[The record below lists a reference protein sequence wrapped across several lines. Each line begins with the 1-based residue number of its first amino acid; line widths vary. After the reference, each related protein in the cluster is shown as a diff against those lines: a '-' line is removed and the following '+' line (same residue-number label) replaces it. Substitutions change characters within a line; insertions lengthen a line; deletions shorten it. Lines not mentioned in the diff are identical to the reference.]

1 MHRKPRFRLGRR
13 GGGASALQLLMTRAM
28 TNSIIAPDLL
38 ATVTGGAGSSST
50 PDASAVA
57 KRASDLKPGKSQ
69 LDLYGY
75 HTSTSNGVGAEVLHR
90 FNDNVSVFANGT
102 VGNRDDKPDASVMGG
117 IRFQW

>member
-1 MHRKPRFRLGRR
+1 MTNDISLDLLARVI
-13 GGGASALQLLMTRAM
+13 GGAST
-28 TNSIIAPDLL
+28 
-38 ATVTGGAGSSST
+38 GSSA
-50 PDASAVA
+50 PDASAIA

-75 HTSTSNGVGAEVLHR
+75 HTSNSNGVGAEVLHR
-90 FNDNVSVFANGT
+90 FNENVSVFANGT